1 MSVKKKRYGLIVVLA
16 LATLLAPL
24 ASACQRSPGAS
35 GALESPLGVPPG
47 GEFPAPAP
55 EGQVPLTASGMIQVR
70 GIRIASELGG
80 RILDLR
86 VRDGAEVR
94 PGEILATLDATPLLL
109 QLSQAEAAVATARA
123 DLELARAGPRVEEI
137 AALQATL
144 SLAQAQRDGARA
156 TWANALDAIENPQ
169 ELDAQV
175 SQAYVQVELA
185 EQGVELAEAQL
196 ASEMLLRDQRSGFER
211 DMGDL
216 QVRAAE
222 EALAA
227 AQSDQVAAQRLLNW
241 LWVIREEPLHLI
253 AQANMAGGTFQIAEA
268 GVAVVQAQLDD
279 LLAGPSPEEVALAE
293 AAVGGAEAEANVLR
307 VQVDQFTL
315 TSPISGVVLMQV
327 LREGELAAPAAT
339 VLTLADLS
347 EVELVVYVPA
357 NRVGEVGLG
366 QSVRVT
372 VDSFPDQSFPGIVT
386 RIGDE
391 PEFTPRNVATAEER
405 LNTFY
410 AVEIAL
416 PNPDRLLKP
425 GMPADAAFRGDS
437 PAGENSP

>member
-1 MSVKKKRYGLIVVLA
+1 M
-16 LATLLAPL
+16 
-24 ASACQRSPGAS
+24 
-35 GALESPLGVPPG
+35 
-47 GEFPAPAP
+47 
-55 EGQVPLTASGMIQVR
+55 PLTASGMIQVR

-80 RILDLR
+80 RILDVR

-227 AQSDQVAAQRLLNW
+227 AQSDRVAAQRLLNW

-347 EVELVVYVPA
+347 
-357 NRVGEVGLG
+357 
-366 QSVRVT
+366 
-372 VDSFPDQSFPGIVT
+372 
-386 RIGDE
+386 
-391 PEFTPRNVATAEER
+391 
-405 LNTFY
+405 
-410 AVEIAL
+410 
-416 PNPDRLLKP
+416 
-425 GMPADAAFRGDS
+425 
-437 PAGENSP
+437 